1 MKRTNRV
8 YPQSYVRA
16 SSDNSQ
22 ISIDDIKSAIKECK
36 EYGAKCRIKGD
47 YVRYTS
53 FEDDFVSYN
62 SLSDMVAELN
72 STNMSYD
79 DIMEDPGQIF
89 DYGQIDSL
97 GISMSSEVP
106 EYRQFKKE
114 MNAKLGF

>member
-1 MKRTNRV
+1 MKKTNTV
-8 YPQSYVRA
+8 YPQGYVMA
-16 SSDNSQ
+16 SSDNNL
-22 ISIDDIKSAIKECK
+22 ISIDDIKSVIKECK
-36 EYGAKCRIKGD
+36 EYGAKIRIKGD

-53 FEDDFVSYN
+53 LEDDFVSYN
-62 SLSDMVAELN
+62 SITDMISELN
-72 STNMSYD
+72 SAKMSYD

-114 MNAKLGF
+114 MNDKLGF